1 MYPRRHCWG
10 SPEVEMT
17 LENMAMAMGTNTAS
31 RSRNEIHCHT
41 RKGKALCVYEYSV
54 RRSAN
59 AAHQQRPN
67 PATLLC
73 QSVHQRTQWGLAVT
87 CMLCAAHICLH
98 LPLIFFASL
107 VDAPSL
113 SSQCLVASR
122 PHPTRA
128 GTGISCPS
136 RMRSRTRDAGDPSRG
151 LSELLHGS
159 TAGKG
164 QWRRRVGEVEF
175 RGGQKNETGKRA
187 YRRQLRASSV
197 ATQIRVVL
205 EVIRTEIGNDM
216 AGESVRYLLL
226 ML

>member
-1 MYPRRHCWG
+1 MGEREFEHRKRPWGRKKRRTRQKKTGGGGNSSLGAFSFLPTVLERVPAFTCCGCLFWMYPRRHCWG

-164 QWRRRVGEVEF
+164 QWR
-175 RGGQKNETGKRA
+175 
-187 YRRQLRASSV
+187 
-197 ATQIRVVL
+197 
-205 EVIRTEIGNDM
+205 
-216 AGESVRYLLL
+216 
-226 ML
+226 